1 MFSLRL
7 CHALGGKTK
16 EHPLKKPHI
25 LLISLETIRR
35 DHLCCHGYPRD
46 IAPHLDGLARRG
58 VFCTDAIAN
67 CGWTLPQNITL
78 HTGLYP
84 LTHNLTLMREQHP
97 LFAQHVTLAEHLKA
111 HGYHTFAGVNSRNQ
125 YTAHANYGFD
135 RGFDEHNPGAGYNQ
149 HMDWTEEFVL
159 SRFRGHHAS
168 GPCFIYVHVNDT
180 HEPWDAPE
188 PWRNMWGTSY
198 HSLYEGEITYT
209 DHYLGR
215 IFSGLKQLGIF
226 DETLIVV
233 FGDHGTELWEHGFTE
248 KKVNLYNEILHVP
261 LVFHC
266 PALLPPSLAL
276 QGLAESAQVA
286 PTIVDIAGLPPIASA
301 QGRSLFPRIR
311 GESRQDLEHVCS
323 HTQHEHQRDGG
334 PVQFDHYAVQ
344 TPLHKFIRLELHA
357 EADALCGD
365 WKYRTQAIAVRCRV
379 SPDTLGPGT
388 ILRELYDLRADPKE
402 GNNLLRESEDGVEE
416 IAMKLQAK
424 LDAWV
429 EATKA
434 QRPTDASSRRV

>member
-1 MFSLRL
+1 M
-7 CHALGGKTK
+7 
-16 EHPLKKPHI
+16 KKPHI

-35 DHLCCHGYPRD
+35 DHLRCHGYPRD
-46 IAPHLDGLARRG
+46 LAPHLDGLAQSS

-84 LTHNLTLMREQHP
+84 LTHDLTLLCEQHP
-97 LFAQHVTLAEHLKA
+97 LFAEHVTLAEHLKA
-111 HGYHTFAGVNSRNQ
+111 HGYRTFAGVNSRNP
-125 YTAHANYGFD
+125 YSAHAKYGLD
-135 RGFDEHNPGAGYNQ
+135 RGFDEHNPGAEYNQ

-159 SRFRGHHAS
+159 SRFRDHHAS
-168 GPCFIYVHVNDT
+168 GPCFVYAHVNDT

-198 HSLYEGEITYT
+198 HSVYEGEITYT
-209 DHYLGR
+209 DHHLGR

-261 LVFHC
+261 LIFHC
-266 PALLPPSLAL
+266 PALLPPGLAL

-286 PTIVDIAGLPPIASA
+286 STVVDIAGLPPIPSA
-301 QGRSLFPRIR
+301 QGRSLLPRMR
-311 GESRQDLEHVCS
+311 GSSRLGLEYVCS
-323 HTQHEHQRDGG
+323 HTRHEHQQEGG
-334 PVQFDHYAVQ
+334 PVQFDHYAIQ
-344 TPLHKFIRLELHA
+344 TPLQKFIRLELYA

-365 WKYRTQAIAVRCRV
+365 WKYRMQAIAVRCRV
-379 SPDTLGPGT
+379 SPDSLGPGT
-388 ILRELYDLRADPKE
+388 VLRELYDLGRDPQE
-402 GNNLLRESEDGVEE
+402 GVNLLRQPDDSAKE
-416 IAMKLQAK
+416 IASTLETMLN
-424 LDAWV
+424 AWV
-429 EATKA
+429 ETTKA
-434 QRPTDASSRRV
+434 QRPTSASSRMV